1 MLSASGLLYNW
12 RSRAGRSHPDP
23 DPSLDPLSAAPAAG
37 GDAYPRHSRRHNRRR
52 RRLGDGPQLEP
63 RHIPPAYHSTI
74 QRIFGNPNCDQSA
87 TNLSNLVKEF
97 EPDWLGNQNDGDSMI
112 GSSIYGASLASTL
125 DRLSLTRSDQLPG
138 VVLQARARL
147 QERLR
152 GISPSGNSQT
162 GFTLDITRNEVAM
175 NDEMRLVNHGE
186 PDAESLVE
194 WFESGSLAPSSRA
207 ETDGYVQYANRPP
220 GLSSKAFSNLQMEV
234 YVERAFLD
242 CSICLERFVEGE
254 ELIQLSCRHRFHPD
268 CLEPW
273 AKICGECPYCRTTI

>member
-1 MLSASGLLYNW
+1 MLSASGLLYSW

-23 DPSLDPLSAAPAAG
+23 DASLDPLSAAPAAG
-37 GDAYPRHSRRHNRRR
+37 GDAHPRHSRRHARRR
-52 RRLGDGPQLEP
+52 RRLGDGPPQLEP
-63 RHIPPAYHSTI
+63 RRT
-74 QRIFGNPNCDQSA
+74 
-87 TNLSNLVKEF
+87 EF
-97 EPDWLGNQNDGDSMI
+97 EPDWLGSQSDGDSMI

-125 DRLSLTRSDQLPG
+125 DRLRLTRNDQLPG

-162 GFTLDITRNEVAM
+162 GLTLDITRNEVAM

-194 WFESGSLAPSSRA
+194 WFESGS

-234 YVERAFLD
+234 YRDGVEGENVERACLD
-242 CSICLERFVEGE
+242 CSICLERFAEGE

>member
-1 MLSASGLLYNW
+1 M
-12 RSRAGRSHPDP
+12 P
-23 DPSLDPLSAAPAAG
+23 
-37 GDAYPRHSRRHNRRR
+37 
-52 RRLGDGPQLEP
+52 
-63 RHIPPAYHSTI
+63 IP
-74 QRIFGNPNCDQSA
+74 G
-87 TNLSNLVKEF
+87 
-97 EPDWLGNQNDGDSMI
+97 
-112 GSSIYGASLASTL
+112 TL
-125 DRLSLTRSDQLPG
+125 DGTIVAAAASEMVLSSNPDIFLQPITPRLSLTRNDQLPG

-162 GFTLDITRNEVAM
+162 GLTLDITRNEVAM

-186 PDAESLVE
+186 PDAESLC
-194 WFESGSLAPSSRA
+194 
-207 ETDGYVQYANRPP
+207 GYVQYANRPP